1 MTVLLDI
8 VAAAMP
14 KSNSIPLLGNYH
26 LPYIFIFIHLT
37 GYYIMLTILVN
48 AISVAVSMALLG
60 LARNLIQTESLPGSV
75 IYTFLLLKQP
85 KYAKV
90 NGIISSPPEK
100 FSTTV

>member
-1 MTVLLDI
+1 
-8 VAAAMP
+8 
-14 KSNSIPLLGNYH
+14 
-26 LPYIFIFIHLT
+26 
-37 GYYIMLTILVN
+37 MLTILVN